1 MVFKHHN
8 ILKYKSCGP
17 WDSGSVRFW
26 LPILW
31 SPEFDSQ
38 DTSGGRRELTSAHC
52 SLTST
57 QSLKDTHACAYMYTC
72 MHTQYNG
79 TQIIKQNVVFTNVTL
94 SVTYSV
100 TFPTLTLWNVSS
112 RIFFY
117 EYNSLRGGA
126 DSSVCQVV
134 SQNMWEKNQVWWQ
147 ACNPRGREM
156 ETPRSLE
163 LGGWLV

>member
-100 TFPTLTLWNVSS
+100 TFPTLTL
-112 RIFFY
+112 
-117 EYNSLRGGA
+117 
-126 DSSVCQVV
+126 
-134 SQNMWEKNQVWWQ
+134 
-147 ACNPRGREM
+147 
-156 ETPRSLE
+156 
-163 LGGWLV
+163 